1 MLLWDAIADGALDTI
16 KLVPFLFLTYLL
28 MEYIEHRTSD
38 RTRALIRR
46 TDKLG
51 PLFGGAL
58 GAVPQCGFSAAAASL
73 YAGRVITVGTL
84 IAVFLSTSD
93 EMLPIFLSNRVDM
106 ALIGRILLIKALYGM
121 AAGFVVDFLFRWLNL
136 RKIGMSIHGICE
148 AEHCE
153 CEQGIFRSAV
163 KHTLSITLYIFLI
176 SVALTLFLEM
186 IGTGNLEKLVF
197 NRPVIGEILAGLIG
211 LIPNCAASVAL
222 TTMYLDGAMSAGA
235 MMAGLMVGAGVGI
248 LILFRTNRRKKETFQ
263 IIGILYCA
271 GVIGGLLTGGLGL
284 L

>member
-1 MLLWDAIADGALDTI
+1 MVFWDAIVDGALDTV

-38 RTRALIRR
+38 KTRAMIRR
-46 TDKLG
+46 ADKLG

-58 GAVPQCGFSAAAASL
+58 GAFPQCGFSAAAASL

-93 EMLPIFLSNRVDM
+93 EMLPIFLSNRVDI
-106 ALIGRILLIKALYGM
+106 ALIGKILLIKACYGVI
-121 AAGFVVDFLFRWLNL
+121 AGFVVDFLFRWLNL
-136 RKIGMSIHGICE
+136 RKIGVGIHGLCE

-153 CEQGIFRSAV
+153 CEQGILKSSV
-163 KHTLSITLYIFLI
+163 KHTLSITLFIFLI
-176 SVALTLFLEM
+176 SVALTLVIEV
-186 IGTGNLEKLVF
+186 IGTGNLENLVF
-197 NRPVIGEILAGLIG
+197 NQPVIGELLAGLIG

-235 MMAGLMVGAGVGI
+235 MMSGLMVGAGVGI
-248 LILFRTNRRKKETFQ
+248 LILFRTNRKRKETLQ
-263 IIGILYCA
+263 IIAILYCA
-271 GVIGGLLTGGLGL
+271 GVIGGLLTSL
-284 L
+284 LKLV